1 MSYQVIALKWRPQN
15 FQNMIGQKHISQTLQ
30 NALQSGRLP
39 QAILFTGPRGTG
51 KTSTARILAKSL
63 RCQNLKDFVPC
74 GVCSDCEDI
83 SAGRSLDVVE
93 IDGASNNGVDSIR
106 ELRDSV
112 SFRPSSGD
120 KKVYIIDEVHMLSI
134 SAFNALLKTL
144 EEPPEHVVFILA
156 TTEVHKIPK
165 TILSRCHRFDFR
177 KISIQDIADYLE
189 KICESE
195 GVAYEKQALWSIARQ
210 GQGSVRDSLSFLD
223 QVITYSNKNL
233 TYDNVRES
241 LGLTDRRLLTQ
252 ILENIIDSDKS
263 AAMQALDSL
272 FAAGTDIN
280 IVAEDLLEEIKN
292 LLVVK
297 TAKDAKNFLDLP
309 EAEIEILASLSQKVS
324 EAHIHLL
331 FDMMLKL
338 TQDLYR
344 TQDQKTVLEVGVLK
358 LCLYA
363 QVVDLDKLSQATS
376 AARPMGSS
384 SHVPSAAPVSSSQAA
399 SGAENKKV
407 TYQQEAALKLKVETK
422 TISLRAVPEVSK
434 SITTKKQKGPQ
445 SQKQEVQPSFE
456 NQTRPQAS
464 APQVVIPQASPE
476 QKKWNDFVE
485 KIIRLNVKVGEI
497 LKNCHY
503 RLSDS
508 LVEISAPEKIAFI
521 QADIVKEDF
530 QKQVHNYVRT
540 FLGPDYQFKVMST
553 EEFLSGGQAAF
564 INRDSQNSAFVTG
577 SMNETSESMS
587 SMTTGA
593 GAAAASNI
601 QGFSDASSVSES
613 GRATEASTLAKEKA
627 ELKRKQDEAM
637 RQMIE
642 QSEVIQ
648 TLKKKFKNVEIIS
661 VKEQES

>member
-30 NALQSGRLP
+30 NALKSGRLP

-63 RCQNLKDFVPC
+63 RCSHLKDFVPC
-74 GVCSDCEDI
+74 GTCSDCVDI
-83 SAGRSLDVVE
+83 SAGRSLDVIE

-144 EEPPEHVVFILA
+144 EEPPDHVVFILA

-177 KISIQDIADYLE
+177 KISIQDMAEYLE
-189 KICESE
+189 RICTEE
-195 GVAYEKQALWSIARQ
+195 GVSFEKEALWSIARQ

-252 ILENIIDSDKS
+252 ILESVVGGSTDTV
-263 AAMQALDSL
+263 MGALESI
-272 FAAGTDIN
+272 FSSGTDIN
-280 IVAEDLLEEIKN
+280 IVAEDVLEEFKN
-292 LLVVK
+292 LLIVK
-297 TAKDAKNFLDLP
+297 TSKAAKNYVDLP
-309 EAEIEILASLSQKVS
+309 EAEIEILTKLAQNIS

-358 LCLYA
+358 LCLYR
-363 QVVDLDKLSQATS
+363 QVVDVDKMFSSPTGQALG
-376 AARPMGSS
+376 A
-384 SHVPSAAPVSSSQAA
+384 PSVSGVSSPMSTAVASVTEGGTA
-399 SGAENKKV
+399 SGKV
-407 TYQQEAALKLKVETK
+407 TYRQEAALKLKVETK
-422 TISLRAVPEVSK
+422 RIALAS
-434 SITTKKQKGPQ
+434 QPQ
-445 SQKQEVQPSFE
+445 SSAPSGSPHASKKPARPKTTSVSRVFANTEMTEMPRQHEAYAPKGHIGSAVEVAKGV
-456 NQTRPQAS
+456 QTIMPQATE
-464 APQVVIPQASPE
+464 E
-476 QKKWNDFVE
+476 QKKWNGFVE
-485 KIIRLNVKVGEI
+485 KIQRLNVKVGEV

-503 RLSDS
+503 LLSEDS
-508 LVEISAPEKIAFI
+508 IEISAPEKLTFI
-521 QADIVKEDF
+521 QEDIAKAEF
-530 QKQVHNYVRT
+530 QKLVSNYVRT
-540 FLGPDYQFKVMST
+540 FLGPSYQFKIIADS
-553 EEFLSGGQAAF
+553 ELIAKQQGQVVPT
-564 INRDSQNSAFVTG
+564 QPK
-577 SMNETSESMS
+577 E
-587 SMTTGA
+587 
-593 GAAAASNI
+593 
-601 QGFSDASSVSES
+601 SSV
-613 GRATEASTLAKEKA
+613 TVSTLAKETA
-627 ELKRKQDEAM
+627 ELKRKQEEAIR
-637 RQMIE
+637 RQVE
-642 QSEVIQ
+642 ESEVVQ
-648 TLKKKFKNVEIIS
+648 NLKKTFKNVEIIS
-661 VKEQES
+661 VKEYES

>member
-30 NALQSGRLP
+30 NALKSGRLP

-63 RCQNLKDFVPC
+63 RCPHLKDFAPC
-74 GVCSDCEDI
+74 GTCSDCVDI
-83 SAGRSLDVVE
+83 SAGRSLDVIE

-144 EEPPEHVVFILA
+144 EEPPDHVVFILA

-177 KISIQDIADYLE
+177 KISIQDMAEYLE
-189 KICESE
+189 RICTEE
-195 GVAYEKQALWSIARQ
+195 GVSFEKEALWSIARQ

-252 ILENIIDSDKS
+252 ILESVVGGSTDTV
-263 AAMQALDSL
+263 MGALESI
-272 FAAGTDIN
+272 FSSGTDIN
-280 IVAEDLLEEIKN
+280 IVAEDLLEEFKN
-292 LLVVK
+292 LLIVK
-297 TAKDAKNFLDLP
+297 TSKAAKNYVDLP
-309 EAEIEILASLSQKVS
+309 EAEIEILAKLAQNIS

-358 LCLYA
+358 LCLYR
-363 QVVDLDKLSQATS
+363 QVVDVDKMFSGRTGQSLGS
-376 AARPMGSS
+376 A
-384 SHVPSAAPVSSSQAA
+384 SASGVSSSVSTTAISGVDGGTA
-399 SGAENKKV
+399 SGKV
-407 TYQQEAALKLKVETK
+407 TYRQEAALKLKVETK
-422 TISLRAVPEVSK
+422 RIALASS
-434 SITTKKQKGPQ
+434 PQ
-445 SQKQEVQPSFE
+445 PLPPKEVQ
-456 NQTRPQAS
+456 AI
-464 APQVVIPQASPE
+464 IPQATEE
-476 QKKWNDFVE
+476 QKKWNGFVE
-485 KIIRLNVKVGEI
+485 KIQRLNVKVGEV

-503 RLSDS
+503 LLSEDS
-508 LVEISAPEKIAFI
+508 IEISAPEKLTFI
-521 QADIVKEDF
+521 QEDIAKAEFHKLVS
-530 QKQVHNYVRT
+530 NYVRT
-540 FLGPDYQFKVMST
+540 FLGPSYQFKIITDSELIAKQQGQQVMPA
-553 EEFLSGGQAAF
+553 QP
-564 INRDSQNSAFVTG
+564 Q
-577 SMNETSESMS
+577 ESP
-587 SMTTGA
+587 
-593 GAAAASNI
+593 I
-601 QGFSDASSVSES
+601 VV
-613 GRATEASTLAKEKA
+613 STLAKETA
-627 ELKRKQDEAM
+627 ELKRKQEEAI
-637 RQMIE
+637 RRRVE
-642 QSEVIQ
+642 ESEVVQ
-648 TLKKKFKNVEIIS
+648 NLKKTFKNVEIIS
-661 VKEQES
+661 VKEYES